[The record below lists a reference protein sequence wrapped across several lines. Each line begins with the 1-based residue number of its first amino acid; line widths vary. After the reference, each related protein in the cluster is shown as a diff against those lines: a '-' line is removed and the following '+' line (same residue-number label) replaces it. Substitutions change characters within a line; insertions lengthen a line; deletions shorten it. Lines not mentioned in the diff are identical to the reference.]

1 MRNLD
6 DVLLS
11 KTQQFAHI
19 PEKVFGRNISSSL
32 VRTLCVLLWLAD
44 GKPAVSTSYMAI
56 SKFTGK
62 AIETERRIVRQLVQ
76 SDLLTS
82 DKSETGWG
90 SIAFQFER
98 RVPLVRTRFPIELV
112 DPKFKLSDVE
122 FRILLSCYKICGR
135 FDETKIS
142 MEMLTEQAN
151 TNSESARKALRALED
166 HDLLKVERTKRN
178 FGMLSMNKIVLN
190 CTYEKSMREIRTSS
204 KRAKGQF
211 G

>member
-1 MRNLD
+1 
-6 DVLLS
+6 
-11 KTQQFAHI
+11 
-19 PEKVFGRNISSSL
+19 
-32 VRTLCVLLWLAD
+32 
-44 GKPAVSTSYMAI
+44 MAI